1 MRRKQLP
8 GEIKNI
14 SLQRVPNGAHNRF
27 IKTTIELARKNE
39 KIASSLSAEIVAMEE
54 AQVLFRRFFGV
65 SRKNPLTAEIALHDR
80 LRDGYWNGLKVVVRG
95 MLRFPTPEKQVMAKT
110 LWHRI
115 KTSGISARKQLD
127 RQTGDLLTFTDL
139 LLTQYAT
146 EIEGLGVL
154 LFVQKLKEEN
164 DLVNELLLERGKMEA
179 RRVVGGMKKARAE
192 VFTAYHSFV
201 RKVNALVTLNGPED
215 YSAFVDAMNKM
226 IERYEEEIIKK
237 PKKRK
242 KAEK

>member
-39 KIASSLSAEIVAMEE
+39 MIASSLSAEIVAMEE
-54 AQVLFRRFFGV
+54 AQELFRRFFGV

-127 RQTGDLLTFTDL
+127 QQTGDLLTFTDL
-139 LLTQYAT
+139 LLTEYAA

-164 DLVNELLLERGKMEA
+164 DLVNELLLERGKMDA
-179 RRVVGGMKKARAE
+179 RRVVGGMKKARAA
-192 VFTAYHSFV
+192 VFTAYHRFV
-201 RKVNALVTLNGPED
+201 KKVNALVTLNGKED

>member
-1 MRRKQLP
+1 M
-8 GEIKNI
+8 
-14 SLQRVPNGAHNRF
+14 
-27 IKTTIELARKNE
+27 
-39 KIASSLSAEIVAMEE
+39 
-54 AQVLFRRFFGV
+54 
-65 SRKNPLTAEIALHDR
+65 
-80 LRDGYWNGLKVVVRG
+80 
-95 MLRFPTPEKQVMAKT
+95 
-110 LWHRI
+110 
-115 KTSGISARKQLD
+115 
-127 RQTGDLLTFTDL
+127 LTFTDL
-139 LLTQYAT
+139 LLTEYAA

-164 DLVNELLLERGKMEA
+164 DLVNELLLERSKMEA